1 MRCRPFL
8 HLNKQTLDHNRG
20 LQRRLLPEFGQPN
33 KTGESKTAYSR
44 LSFSIGIEY
53 DPKLLKNCNN
63 QISDGKQKGS
73 QWLPFLRYAIYFL
86 NVFGSGIFRRP
97 NVARIPT
104 CPLLAFT
111 HCLDGTVSLM
121 IVIRMRRTQQ
131 SHQYSKKY
139 TIHNS
144 KILLEKLGRSPR
156 IHPRGLLQFFRRP
169 SELLGSV
176 RFGRGSYQ
184 LLPNRLTASAAS
196 SRFEICLVPLFVD

>member
-1 MRCRPFL
+1 M
-8 HLNKQTLDHNRG
+8 
-20 LQRRLLPEFGQPN
+20 
-33 KTGESKTAYSR
+33 AA
-44 LSFSIGIEY
+44 FSSI
-53 DPKLLKNCNN
+53 C
-63 QISDGKQKGS
+63 
-73 QWLPFLRYAIYFL
+73 YFL

-111 HCLDGTVSLM
+111 HCLDDTVSLM

-144 KILLEKLGRSPR
+144 KFYLKNLVGPCGST
-156 IHPRGLLQFFRRP
+156 RGGCYNFFRRP

-176 RFGRGSYQ
+176 RFGRGNYQ